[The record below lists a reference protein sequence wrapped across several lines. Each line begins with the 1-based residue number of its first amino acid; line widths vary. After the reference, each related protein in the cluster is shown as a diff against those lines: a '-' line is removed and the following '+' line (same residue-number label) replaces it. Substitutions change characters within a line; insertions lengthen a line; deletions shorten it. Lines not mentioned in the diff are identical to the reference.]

1 MAEPVENRLD
11 SLEQSSTRQQEA
23 ITRIG
28 TEVRSLRGWCTVH
41 DGQARQ
47 YDVDL
52 ALLKRQGEQTE
63 AAAEKLL
70 TAQHAILEKL
80 GALQARFVTQVI
92 AAIGSAL
99 VVAAGAYWTWMV
111 KQ

>member
-1 MAEPVENRLD
+1 MPDAVETRLD

-28 TEVRSLRGWCTVH
+28 TEVRSLRGWVSVH
-41 DGQARQ
+41 DTQARQ
-47 YDVDL
+47 YDVDF

-63 AAAEKLL
+63 AASEKLIA
-70 TAQHAILEKL
+70 AQQAILEKL
-80 GALQARFVTQVI
+80 GTLQARFVTQVI
-92 AAIGSAL
+92 AAVGSAL

-111 KQ
+111 NK